1 MTEVSGHSKHVVL
14 ASDATYF
21 YEEFEADRPFW
32 LCCDLLATYR
42 SLDLFRE
49 LDRRGRLD
57 RARPGGGRNE
67 ASVGRWPGWRGDHRA
82 DGPLAYNTQPDSC
95 GAAGRFP
102 INDPS
107 TSRRGRSNE
116 SCCCSAGLA
125 RPDGSSGAGS
135 GGSAGATSDR
145 YEPWWAVIRR
155 RSTGV
160 GFGAG
165 NRSLNVGGPPTRS
178 VQVHAL
184 LWCRWF
190 TGRPSWAATVM
201 PLVDE

>member
-1 MTEVSGHSKHVVL
+1 MEQTEELFPGNRVTRRGGHTAGQLMTEVSGHSKHVVL

-82 DGPLAYNTQPDSC
+82 DGPLAYNAQPDSC

-135 GGSAGATSDR
+135 VDQPAQRLIGTNPGGRLS
-145 YEPWWAVIRR
+145 
-155 RSTGV
+155 
-160 GFGAG
+160 
-165 NRSLNVGGPPTRS
+165 VGGQRAWGLA
-178 VQVHAL
+178 QVTA
-184 LWCRWF
+184 R
-190 TGRPSWAATVM
+190 
-201 PLVDE
+201 

>member
-1 MTEVSGHSKHVVL
+1 MSSLPLTPLISTRNSKRTVPSGSAVIFWQLIDHSTCFGNSIAEAGWTEHDLAAVVTKRAWDGGRDGAVITGL
-14 ASDATYF
+14 TDPSHITLSRIVAAPREDS
-21 YEEFEADRPFW
+21 
-32 LCCDLLATYR
+32 R
-42 SLDLFRE
+42 STTL
-49 LDRRGRLD
+49 RLRAEVAQTKAAAAAPD
-57 RARPGGGRNE
+57 SRARME
-67 ASVGRWPGWRGDHRA
+67 A
-82 DGPLAYNTQPDSC
+82 
-95 GAAGRFP
+95 
-102 INDPS
+102 
-107 TSRRGRSNE
+107 RSWQ
-116 SCCCSAGLA
+116 
-125 RPDGSSGAGS
+125 R
-135 GGSAGATSDR
+135 GSAGATSDR